1 MNLDKVL
8 EIATECVKNESIPTE
23 GLPIKYTLDP
33 HTHKTLDQ
41 ELFYKINNDI
51 SSFQHNDVIELTIGG
66 VTFIFEIE

>member
-8 EIATECVKNESIPTE
+8 EIATECVKNDIIPTE
-23 GLPIKYTLDP
+23 GLTLKYTLD
-33 HTHKTLDQ
+33 HQTHKILDQ

-51 SSFQHNDVIELTIGG
+51 TSFQHNDIIELTIGG